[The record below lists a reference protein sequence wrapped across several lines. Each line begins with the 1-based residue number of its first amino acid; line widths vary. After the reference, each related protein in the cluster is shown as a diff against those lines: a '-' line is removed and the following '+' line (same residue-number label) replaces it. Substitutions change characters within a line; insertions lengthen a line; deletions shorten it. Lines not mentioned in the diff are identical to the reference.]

1 MRLPNGSR
9 IIGLPGM
16 EATTRGFSAVSLLIV
31 DEAARVDDEL
41 YKALQP
47 MSTVRDGDVWLLST
61 PSAKA
66 RVLL

>member
-1 MRLPNGSR
+1 
-9 IIGLPGM
+9 M